1 MSGAPRQRC
10 IEAQV
15 VCSPRGLEHQNT
27 PLALP
32 LELMSELLLA
42 MTSVRLKVPPS
53 DWTSVL
59 LLEPVSALP
68 LEQLARARGRL
79 LGLP

>member
-1 MSGAPRQRC
+1 
-10 IEAQV
+10 
-15 VCSPRGLEHQNT
+15 
-27 PLALP
+27 LALP

-59 LLEPVSALP
+59 LLEPV
-68 LEQLARARGRL
+68 
-79 LGLP
+79 